1 MKTTTLALTLSLGLL
16 AAPAMA
22 ETNWTATG
30 PKGGTATG
38 TTTCTHANGI
48 ATCLGNS
55 AYTSPKGKVVQ
66 RSATASGNRYGGQ
79 RVITTTGPN
88 GKTATATRTWTR
100 N

>member
-1 MKTTTLALTLSLGLL
+1 MRPTTLALIASLGLL

-22 ETNWTATG
+22 DSTWTWNG

-38 TTTCTHANGI
+38 TTSCSNADGTTTCQGSST
-48 ATCLGNS
+48 
-55 AYTSPKGKVVQ
+55 YTNPKGKVFERQ
-66 RSATASGNRYGGQ
+66 SIATGDRFGGQ

-88 GKTATATRTWTR
+88 GKTITATRTWTR